1 MDKQST
7 IGFILIGLVLLVWM
21 WVQAPP
27 PPAAHAV
34 AAADSVRRA
43 QASVRDTV
51 KSPVAPPPEAVA
63 TTPEGLL
70 GSIFAPVSRGGEKI
84 VVVVTDRYR
93 VEITSKGALVKTW
106 ELVDFKTWDKEPVE
120 LVDYDRGG
128 DLSLLF
134 TSSEGK
140 LINTRNLYFDIREA
154 PGTVRTLGG
163 DQSYVLE
170 CVLPLGE
177 GRRLVKR
184 FTFTNGTYSF
194 DTEFQFSGLGQVIS
208 NFEYQIVWESG
219 LRYAEHNSIDES
231 SFAMAYAS
239 SGGELIEVDASK
251 AGETARRDINGATDW
266 VATRNKYFALALIPE
281 KGVCQGAYLEGVHA
295 GTPNNG
301 AKETYTLALKM
312 PLKTGNETAK
322 ITVYLGPLDFN
333 LIKGFGRGLEQIL
346 SLGWSFIRPISEYV
360 MIPLFQFLHMFIPN
374 YGWVIVVFSIIIKIA
389 LHPLSRS
396 QMKSMKRMQAL
407 TPLMTEIRE
416 KYKDDP
422 NKQNQ
427 QIMNLYKEYGVN
439 PAGGCL
445 PLLVQM
451 PILFALYAV
460 FRSSIALRQSAF
472 IFWIQD
478 LSIPD
483 SILHLGF
490 TVPFFGITEV
500 SGLAVAMGVTMFLQ
514 QKMTVTD
521 PRQKAMVWMMPILM
535 TLMFNSLP
543 SGLNLYYFVFNLLAI
558 GQQIWFNKSGGDEP
572 LRKVDPKKKGGGILA
587 RIAKEVPKLK

>member
-27 PPAAHAV
+27 PPAVHPV
-34 AAADSVRRA
+34 ASADSLRRA

-51 KSPVAPPPEAVA
+51 KSPVLPPPEAVA
-63 TTPEGLL
+63 ASPEGLL
-70 GSIFAPVSRGGEKI
+70 GSMFAPVSRGGEKI
-84 VVVVTDRYR
+84 VVVQTDRYR
-93 VEITSKGALVKTW
+93 AEITSKGALIKTW
-106 ELVDFKTWDKEPVE
+106 ELVGFKTWDKQPVE

-154 PGTVRTLGG
+154 PGTVHTLGG
-163 DQSYVLE
+163 DQAYVLE
-170 CVLPLGE
+170 CVLPLGD

-251 AGETARRDINGATDW
+251 AGETARRDINGVTDW

-295 GTPNNG
+295 TTPNNG
-301 AKETYTLALKM
+301 AKESYTLALKM

-322 ITVYLGPLDFN
+322 ITVYMGPLDFN
-333 LIKGFGRGLEQIL
+333 LVKGFGRGLEQIL

-360 MIPLFQFLHMFIPN
+360 MIPLFQFLHIFIPN

-396 QMKSMKRMQAL
+396 QMKSMKKMQAL

-460 FRSSIALRQSAF
+460 FRSSIELRQSAF
-472 IFWIQD
+472 VFWIQD

-490 TVPFFGITEV
+490 TIPFFGITEV

-572 LRKVDPKKKGGGILA
+572 LRKVDPKKKGSGILA

>member
-7 IGFILIGLVLLVWM
+7 FGFILIGLVLLVWM
-21 WVQAPP
+21 WLQAPP
-27 PPAAHAV
+27 PPAPHAAV
-34 AAADSVRRA
+34 ASDSLRRA
-43 QASVRDTV
+43 QMAVRDTV
-51 KSPVAPPPEAVA
+51 KAPPPPSQEVVPA
-63 TTPEGLL
+63 TPEGTL
-70 GSIFAPVSRGGEKI
+70 GTLFAPRAQGTEK
-84 VVVVTDRYR
+84 VVEIVTDRYR
-93 VEITSKGALVKTW
+93 AQITSKGARIKTW
-106 ELVDFKTWDKEPVE
+106 ELPGYKTWDQQAVQ

-134 TSSEGK
+134 SSSEGK
-140 LINTRNLYFDIREA
+140 LVNTRSLYFDIREGA
-154 PGTVRTLGG
+154 GTVHTLTG
-163 DQSYVLE
+163 DQTYVLE
-170 CVLPLGE
+170 CVLPVADGK
-177 GRRLVKR
+177 RLVKK
-184 FTFTNGTYSF
+184 FTFTNGSYSF
-194 DTEFQFSGLGQVIS
+194 DTEFQFTGLGQVIA

-219 LRYAEHNSIDES
+219 LRYAERNSMDES
-231 SFAMAYAS
+231 SFAMGYAS
-239 SGGELIEVDASK
+239 SGGELIEVDAAK
-251 AGETARRDINGATDW
+251 VGETARRDINGQTDW

-281 KGVCQGAYLEGVHA
+281 KGTCQGAFIEGVHA
-295 GTPNNG
+295 AAPNNG
-301 AKETYTLALKM
+301 SKESYSLALKM
-312 PLKTGNETAK
+312 PMKTGNESAK
-322 ITVYLGPLDFN
+322 VTVYIGPLDFD
-333 LIKGFGRGLEQIL
+333 LIRSYRAGLEGMM

-396 QMKSMKRMQAL
+396 QMKSMKKMQAL
-407 TPLMTEIRE
+407 TPLMNEIRE
-416 KYKDDP
+416 KHKDDP

-478 LSIPD
+478 LSVPD

-490 TVPFFGITEV
+490 TIPFFGITEV
-500 SGLAVAMGVTMFLQ
+500 SGLALAMGVTMFLQ
-514 QKMTVTD
+514 QKMTVSD

-558 GQQIWFNKSGGDEP
+558 AQQVWFNKSGGNEP
-572 LRKVDPKKKGGGILA
+572 LRKVEPKKKRGGIIG
-587 RIAKEVPKLK
+587 RIAKDLPKMK